1 MDGFT
6 SHVLV
11 LLFVTAVAALVTSS
25 ANSFIRQWEAE
36 QGSTS
41 GAHGLY
47 SGNGY
52 VNVQNGNKLDV
63 EAFYSA
69 SDLKVFA
76 SQHQSDLIDAKKY
89 RHREC
94 GSIISVSA
102 LDCDLCYRFVEGA
115 RALVEKGFTQEVV
128 VKFTT
133 DACIELKIEDE
144 RVCKAVVQEFKDELF
159 GTLIGVTLESKEL
172 CGYALGKDCGAP
184 YNPAAMWNVTLPDTP
199 KPPIIP
205 PKPPKAG
212 SPTLRVL
219 HLTDFHLDA
228 EYSAGSN
235 TDCGEPLCCR
245 ADDGP
250 PKPGETGAGRYG
262 DYRNCDSAKI
272 MVDSLFEHLQS
283 IQDQFDYVLFTGD
296 IPAHNVW
303 NQTRGDQTVAM
314 STFTHYMKTYLPKKM
329 MFPTLGNHES
339 APVNSFP
346 PPYVTGNSSIDWL
359 YSATADNW
367 LQWLPSDTEAN
378 IRKGGYYSVSPFL
391 GLRVISLNMNMC
403 NNGNWWLFINAT
415 DPGNMLQWFIK
426 ELQAAEDK
434 GEKVHVLG
442 HIYPGCSCCLKPW
455 SWNYYK
461 IVNRYESTI
470 VGQFFGHTHS
480 MTYEVLYDEE
490 TLLRPLGVIYM
501 PGSITTYSNLNPGF
515 RIYEI
520 DGNYA
525 GSSWQV
531 QDYTNYFL
539 NLTDANL
546 NGNPTW
552 QKEYSAKETYGLTS
566 LFPKDWN
573 DLIYRMK
580 TDNTLFNKFCS
591 HTAKSA
597 PNTSCDRNSTLCGL
611 KTGRNGDPNLCRDI

>member
-1 MDGFT
+1 TVTHGRVYIPRFGVAVCH
-6 SHVLV
+6 SRGRLGN
-11 LLFVTAVAALVTSS
+11 FVCQQLHPPMGGRA
-25 ANSFIRQWEAE
+25 R
-36 QGSTS
+36 
-41 GAHGLY
+41 LY
-47 SGNGY
+47 FRCTWVIFG
-52 VNVQNGNKLDV
+52 
-63 EAFYSA
+63 A

-128 VKFTT
+128 
-133 DACIELKIEDE
+133 
-144 RVCKAVVQEFKDELF
+144 DELF

-205 PKPPKAG
+205 PKPPK
-212 SPTLRVL
+212 
-219 HLTDFHLDA
+219 
-228 EYSAGSN
+228 
-235 TDCGEPLCCR
+235 
-245 ADDGP
+245 
-250 PKPGETGAGRYG
+250 
-262 DYRNCDSAKI
+262 
-272 MVDSLFEHLQS
+272 
-283 IQDQFDYVLFTGD
+283 FDYVLFTGD

-339 APVNSFP
+339 APVN
-346 PPYVTGNSSIDWL
+346 
-359 YSATADNW
+359 
-367 LQWLPSDTEAN
+367 
-378 IRKGGYYSVSPFL
+378 RGGYYSVSPFL

-461 IVNRYESTI
+461 I
-470 VGQFFGHTHS
+470 
-480 MTYEVLYDEE
+480 
-490 TLLRPLGVIYM
+490 
-501 PGSITTYSNLNPGF
+501 
-515 RIYEI
+515 
-520 DGNYA
+520 
-525 GSSWQV
+525 QV